1 MSVYARI
8 SLRLGLFLVV
18 VGIVY
23 GATSHEFVGTPL
35 LLIAAGG
42 SAFIGWFIRRAIR
55 DANGQ
60 PEGTVEDAGDDTAE
74 PHVGP
79 TIWPFVFSLSAV
91 GFVLGAI
98 VSRWLLVLA
107 AVLFGAASVGWVL
120 DVRHQWAAADGE
132 HHGPPP
138 DRGNPLGEGSNG

>member
-1 MSVYARI
+1 MSDYARI
-8 SLRLGLFLVV
+8 SLRLALFLVV

-42 SAFIGWFIRRAIR
+42 SAFVGSFIRRAIR
-55 DANGQ
+55 DADAHQ
-60 PEGTVEDAGDDTAE
+60 DAGDDDE

-79 TIWPFVFSLSAV
+79 TIWPFVLSLSAV

-98 VSRWLLVLA
+98 VSWWLLVIA
-107 AVLFGAASVGWVL
+107 AVLFGAASVGWVR
-120 DVRHQWAAADGE
+120 DVRHQWAAAAEE
-132 HHGPPP
+132 HEGASPGQGH
-138 DRGNPLGEGSNG
+138 RLGDGSNG